1 MNLEKL
7 INLNYLFERY
17 PIDGFSLPI
26 KSFLIIIFIISI
38 IIAIISGKK
47 LKNNPGIMKKVY
59 NKLQNWGWTTGL
71 IGFLL
76 FFFREVNTIYL
87 GSRIWMIIL
96 LISSFIWLLTIFK
109 YYKKEVP
116 KRKIEKKEKEEF
128 NKYLPKKK

>member
-17 PIDGFSLPI
+17 IIDGFSLPI
-26 KSFLIIIFIISI
+26 KFFLIIIFIISI

-47 LKNNPGIMKKVY
+47 LKNNPGIMKKLY

-96 LISSFIWLLTIFK
+96 LISSFIWILTIFK
-109 YYKKEVP
+109 YYKKEIP
-116 KRKIEKKEKEEF
+116 KRKKNKKEKEAF
-128 NKYLPKKK
+128 NKYLPKQK

>member
-17 PIDGFSLPI
+17 IIDGFSLPI

-47 LKNNPGIMKKVY
+47 LKNNPGIMKKLY

-96 LISSFIWLLTIFK
+96 LISSFIWILTIFK
-109 YYKKEVP
+109 YYKKEIP
-116 KRKIEKKEKEEF
+116 KRKKNKKEKEAF
-128 NKYLPKKK
+128 NKYLPKQK